1 MANDLIDF
9 RPLIVKET
17 STTLYIIYSTK
28 HKIRICIRFWI
39 CILIYIWIHIQTR
52 IQIQIWIWML
62 NPDPDADLDPDPD
75 ADLKDPDIKGGRI
88 FLNGGLK
95 STGTNVGGRFK

>member
-1 MANDLIDF
+1 
-9 RPLIVKET
+9 
-17 STTLYIIYSTK
+17 
-28 HKIRICIRFWI
+28 
-39 CILIYIWIHIQTR
+39 
-52 IQIQIWIWML
+52 ML